1 MANLR
6 RLFGNRI
13 REFRKAK
20 KLSQQGLAARAGLH
34 YTYVGSVE
42 RGESN
47 ISFDNIVK
55 IADALEIPIKELFTF
70 PTNDQPITEIERLHA
85 EMSVLLEGKDY
96 EKLKLSLRVLNA
108 IFEEG

>member
-20 KLSQQGLAARAGLH
+20 KLSQQGLAAKAGLH
-34 YTYVGSVE
+34 YTYIGSVE

-47 ISFDNIVK
+47 ISFDNIVR
-55 IADALEIPIKELFTF
+55 IADALEIPLKDLFTF
-70 PTNDQPITEIERLHA
+70 PINDQPITEIERLRA
-85 EMSVLLEGKDY
+85 EMAALLGGKDH

-108 IFEEG
+108 IFQEG

>member
-20 KLSQQGLAARAGLH
+20 KLSQQALAAKAGLH

-47 ISFDNIVK
+47 ISFDNMVK
-55 IADALEIPIKELFTF
+55 IADALGIPLKELFTF
-70 PTNDQPITEIERLHA
+70 PINNQPITEIERLRA
-85 EMSVLLEGKDY
+85 EMAALFEGKDY

>member
-13 REFRKAK
+13 REFRKAN
-20 KLSQQGLAARAGLH
+20 KLSQQGLAAKAGLH
-34 YTYVGSVE
+34 YTYVDSVE

-55 IADALEIPIKELFTF
+55 IADALEIPVNELFAF
-70 PTNDQPITEIERLHA
+70 PVNDQPITEIECLRA
-85 EMSVLLEGKDY
+85 EMAALLEGKNY

-108 IFEEG
+108 IFKEG

>member
-20 KLSQQGLAARAGLH
+20 RLSQQGLAAKAGLH

-47 ISFDNIVK
+47 ISFDNMVK
-55 IADALEIPIKELFTF
+55 IADALEMPLKELFTF
-70 PTNDQPITEIERLHA
+70 PINNQPITEIERLRA
-85 EMSVLLEGKDY
+85 EIAALFEGKNC

>member
-20 KLSQQGLAARAGLH
+20 KLSQQGLAANAGLH

-42 RGESN
+42 RGERN

-55 IADALEIPIKELFTF
+55 IADALGIPLKELFTF
-70 PTNDQPITEIERLHA
+70 PINNQPITEIERLHA
-85 EMSVLLEGKDY
+85 EIAALFVGKES

-108 IFEEG
+108 IFEE

>member
-13 REFRKAK
+13 REFRKAR
-20 KLSQQGLAARAGLH
+20 KLSQQGLAAKAGLH

-47 ISFDNIVK
+47 ISFDNIVR
-55 IADALEIPIKELFTF
+55 IADALGITLEELFTF
-70 PTNDQPITEIERLHA
+70 PINDQPITEIERLRA
-85 EMSVLLEGKDY
+85 EMAALLADRDY